1 MLFLLKEEK
10 KKKKREQEKK
20 FYLLRYSVYF
30 KQKSTAS
37 TSVIKLREI

>member
-1 MLFLLKEEK
+1 MLFLLKEE

-30 KQKSTAS
+30 KLKSTAS